1 MDNTHEDSIDSIA
14 YCFWNPEESHIY
26 DTFLDAIS
34 RAKNNPD
41 SKIYITEDLFIQF
54 RDLMRKQ
61 DFLEKYKNETN
72 LRFGINDTVVHYNQ
86 DLFPFKIKYSI
97 SYNSLTRNINIIPVL
112 DKKITKENISIRN
125 KNKEENKTKA
135 IEFKYDKQLEELEA
149 SDPISV
155 YLKQT
160 EEAIKEMLNS
170 ENVKLVLHTDTLKF
184 TQETLDKREEIIDT
198 IREEKTKLKTQI
210 EEIQA
215 LLELAPNYEEK
226 LQILRDYGIIDK
238 RKNIIL

>member
-1 MDNTHEDSIDSIA
+1 MK
-14 YCFWNPEESHIY
+14 EEIY
-26 DTFLDAIS
+26 DKNYIKRFLDIIEEVKKNITTKTIS
-34 RAKNNPD
+34 CDFYNRVLNV
-41 SKIYITEDLFIQF
+41 L
-54 RDLMRKQ
+54 RK
-61 DFLEKYKNETN
+61 EKYHQFFIKKMKELNIQSITFANNFSTREDA
-72 LRFGINDTVVHYNQ
+72 INVD
-86 DLFPFKIKYSI
+86 YS
-97 SYNSLTRNINIIPVL
+97 SLTREIVFS
-112 DKKITKENISIRN
+112 THSKEISSSLLN
-125 KNKEENKTKA
+125 SLVSFEKKEEENMFKILEIYEEKKTKA

>member
-112 DKKITKENISIRN
+112 DKKITKENTSRGNIN
-125 KNKEENKTKA
+125 MEENNMFKILEIYKEKKTRE
-135 IEFKYDKQLEELEA
+135 IEHKYDEQL
-149 SDPISV
+149 
-155 YLKQT
+155 
-160 EEAIKEMLNS
+160 
-170 ENVKLVLHTDTLKF
+170 
-184 TQETLDKREEIIDT
+184 
-198 IREEKTKLKTQI
+198 
-210 EEIQA
+210 
-215 LLELAPNYEEK
+215 
-226 LQILRDYGIIDK
+226 
-238 RKNIIL
+238 